1 MANKAFK
8 FFAAFTMLLL
18 YISVFTAGSVVA
30 LTCECNHHKA
40 DVHTAFDHIH
50 ICEHSDAHHAFDC
63 HHDCTTQECGVNIAD
78 KSCCN
83 HNHSTSI
90 ALYTQPRT
98 VSDDGSER
106 QAVLMAVVTDVLNF
120 VEAEQG
126 IQYQDEYGQ
135 YLLPSLQAGHSYGRS
150 LRAPPAF
157 V

>member
-1 MANKAFK
+1 M
-8 FFAAFTMLLL
+8 MLLL

-30 LTCECNHHKA
+30 LTCECSHHKA

-50 ICEHSDAHHAFDC
+50 ICEHNDAHHADEC
-63 HHDCTTQECGVNIAD
+63 HDCTTPECGQSITD

-98 VSDDGSER
+98 IDDNSSER
-106 QAVLMAVVTDVLNF
+106 QAVLMAVMTDVLNA
-120 VEAEQG
+120 VEAEQD
-126 IQYQDEYGQ
+126 IQSQAEYGL
-135 YLLPSLQAGHSYGRS
+135 YLPPSLLAGHTSGCL